1 METTGL
7 QKLKVPKLSK
17 RKQDEREQ
25 RAAEKATDAKRAKER
40 EAEAAQPLGR
50 GHRHAT
56 HAGMQLAVD
65 NDGNVAAAPAAVP
78 AGDH

>member
-1 METTGL
+1 VETTGL

-17 RKQDEREQ
+17 RKQGEREQ
-25 RAAEKATDAKRAKER
+25 RAAEKASEAKRANER
-40 EAEAAQPLGR
+40 EAEAALPLGR
-50 GHRHAT
+50 GQRHAT

-65 NDGNVAAAPAAVP
+65 NSGNVAAVPAAVP